1 RRVGSVEVFGVRPV
15 RGLRCADLSADGG
28 GVDRD
33 GGLARGREPFQSA
46 ATCVASG
53 TVCVLNLHHRAV
65 IDGPRHRPLIPPM
78 SDTAT
83 RAELG
88 NNPNVRAVPLAEPTA
103 RKAERSSIS
112 VIAVLITLATA
123 ALAGAAGWAMWT
135 GYMGPPGQGVGRC
148 RACVGPWQPR
158 IEGRI
163 AELPGVETKL
173 STRATCCW

>member
-1 RRVGSVEVFGVRPV
+1 RRVGSVEVLGDGPV
-15 RGLRCADLSADGG
+15 RGLRGAELSGDGG

-33 GGLARGREPFQSA
+33 GGLAPGREPFQSA

-88 NNPNVRAVPLAEPTA
+88 NNPNLRPVPLAEPPA
-103 RKAERSSIS
+103 R
-112 VIAVLITLATA
+112 
-123 ALAGAAGWAMWT
+123 
-135 GYMGPPGQGVGRC
+135 
-148 RACVGPWQPR
+148 QPAR
-158 IEGRI
+158 
-163 AELPGVETKL
+163 PSL
-173 STRATCCW
+173 S